1 MKRLGQVL
9 DNHRRMERLSQRE
22 LAEQIGMSRHSL
34 SKLTNGHTIASD
46 QLTKLLMWLL
56 EHEAPRE

>member
-1 MKRLGQVL
+1 MKRLGQIL
-9 DNHRRMERLSQRE
+9 DNHRRMERLSQKE

-34 SKLTNGHTIASD
+34 SKLTNGNTIASD

-56 EHEAPRE
+56 EHETP